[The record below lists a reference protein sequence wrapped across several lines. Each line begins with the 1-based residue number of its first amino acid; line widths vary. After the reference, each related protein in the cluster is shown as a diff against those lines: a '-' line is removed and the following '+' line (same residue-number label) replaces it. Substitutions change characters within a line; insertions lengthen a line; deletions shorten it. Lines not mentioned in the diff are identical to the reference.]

1 MKTQKLSLRKI
12 MSYLNNPD
20 EDGGFWLPNI
30 QRPFVWSEEQICRL
44 FDSILRQYPISTL
57 LIWKTK
63 MGVRRRKFI
72 DNYKEEH
79 RHKLSMFKVPDD
91 DKKKC
96 LVLDGQQRLQS
107 LFIGLRGSYDGKELY
122 LGILSGELAAPDDIR
137 YKFKFLDPQ
146 SAVFPHIRFKDIVF
160 SDEKPRVIADGIAAK
175 AGRAMTTAEADKIK
189 DHVDLIRETFFNES
203 GIGYQELDSID
214 QANLYKEDDVVEIF
228 IRANSGGTRLGKSDL
243 LFSLLTSAWEE
254 ADDKME
260 ILLDELNMQGF
271 AFTRDFILKTCLT
284 LLDQGAR
291 YEVEKFRKAGVRDN
305 IESEWEKITTAIKD
319 VADFVR
325 GSTFIRCDK
334 ALPSYLVLIPLVYL
348 RYHFPAAWGTKK
360 DVELYLLRS
369 LLAGA
374 FGGTPDQLIDDL
386 VTKLKDQKVFDLNEI
401 FGVIR
406 TAGRSLELT
415 EDRFWA
421 IGYNS
426 ESIHLLFN
434 LWYRDFNYT
443 PAFAGNL
450 PQIDHV
456 FPQSL
461 LKKVK
466 APNPNTGKMNVMKY
480 REGDRNQLANCMLLT
495 ATENGAGGKSD
506 TPPVEWFADK
516 DSAYLERHLIPPD
529 PALWNLDRFEDFIA
543 ERKKLIKAKFT
554 YLLTVPVHLGHGTQ
568 ATNSIDSGSA
578 NSAQQPVAADGVP
591 PLLNRG
597 VML

>member
-1 MKTQKLSLRKI
+1 MKTQKFSLRKI
-12 MSYLNNPD
+12 VSYLNNPD

-30 QRPFVWSEEQICRL
+30 QRPFVWSEDQICRL

-72 DNYKEEH
+72 DNFKEEH
-79 RHKLSMFKVPDD
+79 RHHLSTFKVPDD

-107 LFIGLRGSYDGKELY
+107 LYIGLRGSYDGKELY
-122 LGILSGELAAPDDIR
+122 LDILSGELAAPDDVR

-146 SAVFPHIRFKDIVF
+146 LAAFPHIRFKDIVF
-160 SDEKPRVIADGIAAK
+160 SDDRPRLIADGIAAQ
-175 AGRAMTTAEADKIK
+175 AGRMLSTAETDKFK
-189 DHVDLIRETFFNES
+189 DHIDLIRETFFNES

-214 QANLYKEDDVVEIF
+214 QANLYTEDDVVEIF

-243 LFSLLTSAWEE
+243 LFSLLTAAWEE

-260 ILLDELNMQGF
+260 ILLDKLNMQGF

-284 LLDQGAR
+284 LLGQGAR
-291 YEVEKFRKAGVRDN
+291 YEVAKFRKAGVREDIEKEWDN
-305 IESEWEKITTAIKD
+305 IIAATKD
-319 VADFVR
+319 VADFVQ

-348 RYHFPAAWGTKK
+348 RYHYPAAWSTKK

-369 LLAGA
+369 LMAGA
-374 FGGTPDQLIDDL
+374 FGGTPDQLIDDI
-386 VTKLKDQKVFDLNEI
+386 VSKLKDIKAFDLNEV

-406 TAGRSLELT
+406 SAGRSLELT

-421 IGYNS
+421 IGYGS
-426 ESIHLLFN
+426 ENIHLLFN

-443 PAFAGNL
+443 PAFASNM

-456 FPQSL
+456 FPQSA

-495 ATENGAGGKSD
+495 AAENGAGGKSD
-506 TPPVEWFADK
+506 TPPDEWFKDK
-516 DSAYLERHLIPPD
+516 DEAYLDRHLIPRD
-529 PALWNLDRFEDFIA
+529 PTLWKLDRFEDFIA
-543 ERKKLIKAKFT
+543 ERKKLIKTKFA
-554 YLLTVPVHLGHGTQ
+554 YLLSVRIFSDP
-568 ATNSIDSGSA
+568 
-578 NSAQQPVAADGVP
+578 
-591 PLLNRG
+591 
-597 VML
+597 MLFSESLS

>member
-12 MSYLNNPD
+12 ISYLNNPD

-63 MGVRRRKFI
+63 MGVSRRKFI
-72 DNYKEEH
+72 DNFKEAH
-79 RHKLSMFKVPDD
+79 RHHLNTFKVPDN

-107 LFIGLRGSYDGKELY
+107 LYIGLCGSYNGNELY
-122 LGILSGELAAPDDIR
+122 LDILSGSLASPDDVR
-137 YKFKFLDPQ
+137 YKFKFLNPRT
-146 SAVFPHIRFKDIVF
+146 ATFPHIRFKDIVF
-160 SDEKPRVIADGIAAK
+160 SHDKPRMISDQVAAN
-175 AGRAMTTAEADKIK
+175 AERGLTTAEVDKIK
-189 DHVDLIRETFFNES
+189 DHVDLIRETFSNES

-214 QANLYKEDDVVEIF
+214 QPNLYTEDDVVEIF

-291 YEVEKFRKAGVRDN
+291 YEVPKFRKAGVRED
-305 IESEWEKITTAIKD
+305 IEKEWEKITAATKD
-319 VADFVR
+319 VADFVQ

-348 RYHFPAAWGTKK
+348 RYHFPDSWRMKRE
-360 DVELYLLRS
+360 VELYLLQS

-386 VTKLKDQKVFDLNEI
+386 VTKMKDLKEFDLNEM
-401 FGVIR
+401 FGVVR
-406 TAGRSLELT
+406 SAGRSLELT
-415 EDRFWA
+415 EDRFWT
-421 IGYNS
+421 IEYGSKN
-426 ESIHLLFN
+426 IHLLFN

-461 LKKVK
+461 LKTVK
-466 APNPNTGKMNVMKY
+466 APNPNTGKMNIMKY

-495 ATENGAGGKSD
+495 AAENGAGGKSD
-506 TPPVEWFADK
+506 
-516 DSAYLERHLIPPD
+516 IPPD
-529 PALWNLDRFEDFIA
+529 EWFKDKDVAYLDRHLVPSNPELWRLDRFEDFIA
-543 ERKKLIKAKFT
+543 ERKQLIKAKFE
-554 YLLTVPVHLGHGTQ
+554 YLLSVP
-568 ATNSIDSGSA
+568 AYSA
-578 NSAQQPVAADGVP
+578 P
-591 PLLNRG
+591 R
-597 VML
+597 M

>member
-12 MSYLNNPD
+12 VSFLNNPD
-20 EDGGFWLPNI
+20 DDGGCWLPNI
-30 QRPFVWSEEQICRL
+30 QRPFVWTEDQICRL

-72 DNYKEEH
+72 DSFKEEH
-79 RHKLSMFKVPDD
+79 RRRLSDFKVPDD

-122 LGILSGELAAPDDIR
+122 LDILSGELAAPDDVKF
-137 YKFKFLDPQ
+137 KFKFLYPQ
-146 SAVFPHIRFKDIVF
+146 SAGFPYIRFKDIVF
-160 SDEKPRVIADGIAAK
+160 SDDKSRLIAEGIGAQAN
-175 AGRAMTTAEADKIK
+175 RSLSTAEADKVM
-189 DHVDLIRETFFNES
+189 DHVLLIRETFFNES
-203 GIGYQELDSID
+203 GIGYQELDSIE
-214 QANLYKEDDVVEIF
+214 QPTLYNEDDVVEIF

-243 LFSLLTSAWEE
+243 LFSLLIAAWDE

-260 ILLDELNMQGF
+260 SLLDKLNRQGF
-271 AFTRDFILKTCLT
+271 DFTRDFILKTCLT
-284 LLDQGAR
+284 LLGQGAR
-291 YEVEKFRKAGVRDN
+291 YEVQKFRQAGVREA
-305 IESEWEKITTAIKD
+305 IEEKWDDIVAATKD
-319 VADFVR
+319 VADFVQ

-348 RYHFPAAWGTKK
+348 RYHFPAAWNTKQN
-360 DVELYLLRS
+360 VELYLLRS

-374 FGGTPDQLIDDL
+374 FGGTPDQLIDDI
-386 VTKLKDQKVFDLNEI
+386 VKKMKEIKTFDLNEM

-406 TAGRSLELT
+406 SAGRSLELT

-421 IGYNS
+421 IGYGSDN
-426 ESIHLLFN
+426 IHLLFN

-443 PAFAGNL
+443 PSFPGNL
-450 PQIDHV
+450 PQVDHV

-466 APNPNTGKMNVMKY
+466 APNPHTGAMNIIKY

-495 ATENGAGGKSD
+495 AAENGKGGKGD
-506 TPPVEWFADK
+506 TPPDEWFKEKKEKDYLDK
-516 DSAYLERHLIPPD
+516 HLIPSD
-529 PALWNLDRFEDFIA
+529 PALWKLDRFEDFIT
-543 ERKKLIKAKFT
+543 ERKKLIKAQFA
-554 YLLTVPVHLGHGTQ
+554 YLLSVPT
-568 ATNSIDSGSA
+568 ASTN
-578 NSAQQPVAADGVP
+578 QPVRIP
-591 PLLNRG
+591 YL
-597 VML
+597 

>member
-1 MKTQKLSLRKI
+1 VFGSGRPATPTESLHRTA
-12 MSYLNNPD
+12 
-20 EDGGFWLPNI
+20 W
-30 QRPFVWSEEQICRL
+30 Q
-44 FDSILRQYPISTL
+44 LR
-57 LIWKTK
+57 
-63 MGVRRRKFI
+63 
-72 DNYKEEH
+72 
-79 RHKLSMFKVPDD
+79 
-91 DKKKC
+91 
-96 LVLDGQQRLQS
+96 
-107 LFIGLRGSYDGKELY
+107 GKELY
-122 LGILSGELAAPDDIR
+122 LDILSGELAAPDDVR
-137 YKFKFLDPQ
+137 YKFKFLDPRT
-146 SAVFPHIRFKDIVF
+146 AAFPNIRFKDIVF
-160 SDEKPRVIADGIAAK
+160 SDEKPRVIADSIAAE
-175 AGRAMTTAEADKIK
+175 AGHSLTTADADKIK

-284 LLDQGAR
+284 LLGQGAR
-291 YEVEKFRKAGVRDN
+291 YEVEKFRKAGIRDS
-305 IESEWEKITTAIKD
+305 IETEWEKITAATKD
-319 VADFVR
+319 VADFVQ

-348 RYHFPAAWGTKK
+348 RYHFPAAWAAKK

-374 FGGTPDQLIDDL
+374 FGGTPDQLIDDI
-386 VTKLKDQKVFDLNEI
+386 VTNLNGQKTFDLNEI

-415 EDRFWA
+415 EDRLWT
-421 IGYNS
+421 IGYNN
-426 ESIHLLFN
+426 ENIHLLFN

-466 APNPNTGKMNVMKY
+466 APNPNTGRLNIIKY

-495 ATENGAGGKSD
+495 ASENGAGGKSD
-506 TPPVEWFADK
+506 IPPEEWFSDK
-516 DSAYLERHLIPPD
+516 DAAYLERHLIPSD
-529 PALWNLDRFEDFIA
+529 PRLWKLDRFEDFIA
-543 ERKKLIKAKFT
+543 ERKKLIKAKFA
-554 YLLTVPVHLGHGTQ
+554 YLLSVPAPVGPGTQ
-568 ATNSIDSGSA
+568 ASQSS
-578 NSAQQPVAADGVP
+578 
-591 PLLNRG
+591 
-597 VML
+597 

>member
-1 MKTQKLSLRKI
+1 MKTQRLSLRKI
-12 MSYLNNPD
+12 VSYLNNSD

-72 DNYKEEH
+72 DNFREEH
-79 RHKLSMFKVPDD
+79 RRHLSSFKVPDD

-107 LFIGLRGSYDGKELY
+107 LFIGLRGSYDGKELH
-122 LGILSGELAAPDDIR
+122 LDILSGELAAPDDVR
-137 YKFKFLDPQ
+137 YKFKFVEPKT
-146 SAVFPHIRFKDIVF
+146 AIFPYIRFKDVVF
-160 SDEKPRVIADGIAAK
+160 GDEKPRVIADGIAAK
-175 AGRAMTTAEADKIK
+175 GGPTLSTVEKDKIK
-189 DHVDLIRETFFNES
+189 DHIDLIRETFFNES

-214 QANLYKEDDVVEIF
+214 QADLYKEDDVVEIF
-228 IRANSGGTRLGKSDL
+228 IRANSGGTRLDKSDL

-260 ILLDELNMQGF
+260 ILLDDLNMQGF
-271 AFTRDFILKTCLT
+271 FFTRDFILKTCLT
-284 LLDQGAR
+284 LLGQGAR
-291 YEVEKFRKAGVRDN
+291 YEVGKFRKGGVRDSIENQWDN
-305 IESEWEKITTAIKD
+305 IASATKD
-319 VADFVR
+319 VADFVQ

-334 ALPSYLVLIPLVYL
+334 ALPSYLGLIPLIYL
-348 RYHFPAAWGTKK
+348 RYHFRDAWNTKK
-360 DVELYLLRS
+360 DVELYLLRA

-374 FGGTPDQLIDDL
+374 FSGTPDQLIDDL
-386 VTKLKDQKVFDLNEI
+386 VTKLNELKVFDLREI

-406 TAGRSLELT
+406 SAGRSLELT

-421 IGYNS
+421 IGYTS
-426 ESIHLLFN
+426 ENIHLLFN

-443 PAFAGNL
+443 PAFVGNL

-466 APNPNTGKMNVMKY
+466 APNPDTGKLNVMKY

-495 ATENGAGGKSD
+495 ASENGAGGKGD
-506 TPPVEWFADK
+506 TPPDEWFKDK
-516 DSAYLERHLIPPD
+516 DAMYLDRHLIPKD
-529 PALWNLDRFEDFIA
+529 PSLWSLDRFEDFIV
-543 ERKKLIKAKFT
+543 ERKKLIKKKFG
-554 YLLTVPVHLGHGTQ
+554 YLLS
-568 ATNSIDSGSA
+568 AASIAPPAGSMAITGYPPAVVQSNA
-578 NSAQQPVAADGVP
+578 NGD
-591 PLLNRG
+591 
-597 VML
+597 

>member
-12 MSYLNNPD
+12 VSYLNNSD

-30 QRPFVWSEEQICRL
+30 QRPFVWSEDQICRL

-72 DNYKEEH
+72 DNFKEDYRQH
-79 RHKLSMFKVPDD
+79 LSAFKVPDD

-107 LFIGLRGSYDGKELY
+107 LFIGLRGGYDSKELY
-122 LGILSGELAAPDDIR
+122 LDILSGDLAAPDDVR

-146 SAVFPHIRFKDIVF
+146 TAAFPHVRFKDIVYNE
-160 SDEKPRVIADGIAAK
+160 DKPRVITDGIAAT
-175 AGRAMTTAEADKIK
+175 AGRSLTTADVDKIK

-214 QANLYKEDDVVEIF
+214 QADLYKEDDVVEIF

-254 ADDKME
+254 ADDRME
-260 ILLDELNMQGF
+260 ILLDDLNTQGF
-271 AFTRDFILKTCLT
+271 NFTRDFILKTCLT
-284 LLDQGAR
+284 LLGQGAR

-305 IESEWEKITTAIKD
+305 IEKEWDNITAAVKD

-325 GSTFIRCDK
+325 GSTFVRCDK

-348 RYHFPAAWGTKK
+348 RYHCPVAWHTKK

-386 VTKLKDQKVFDLNEI
+386 VTTLKDTKAFDLNEM
-401 FGVIR
+401 FGAIR
-406 TAGRSLELT
+406 SVGRSLELT

-421 IGYNS
+421 IGYGSDN
-426 ESIHLLFN
+426 IHLLFN

-443 PAFAGNL
+443 PAFAANF
-450 PQIDHV
+450 PQIDHI
-456 FPQSL
+456 FPQDI

-466 APNPNTGKMNVMKY
+466 IANPNTGKKNVMKY
-480 REGDRNQLANCMLLT
+480 RDGDRNQLANCMLLT
-495 ATENGAGGKSD
+495 AAENGAGGKSN
-506 TPPVEWFADK
+506 
-516 DSAYLERHLIPPD
+516 IPPD
-529 PALWNLDRFEDFIA
+529 EWFKDKDAAYLDRHLVPPDPTLWKIDRFEDFIA
-543 ERKKLIKAKFT
+543 ERKKLIKRKFG
-554 YLLTVPVHLGHGTQ
+554 YLLSVP
-568 ATNSIDSGSA
+568 SA
-578 NSAQQPVAADGVP
+578 PTTPQPSTSVP
-591 PLLNRG
+591 
-597 VML
+597 

>member
-12 MSYLNNPD
+12 VSYLNNPD

-30 QRPFVWSEEQICRL
+30 QRPFVWSEDQICRL

-72 DNYKEEH
+72 DNFKEEH
-79 RHKLSMFKVPDD
+79 RHHLSTFKVPDD

-107 LFIGLRGSYDGKELY
+107 LYIGLRGSYDIKELY
-122 LGILSGELAAPDDIR
+122 LDVLSGELAAPDDVR

-146 SAVFPHIRFKDIVF
+146 LAAFPHIRFKDIVF
-160 SDEKPRVIADGIAAK
+160 SDDKPRKIADGIAAQ
-175 AGRAMTTAEADKIK
+175 AGHTLSTAETDKIK
-189 DHVDLIRETFFNES
+189 DHVDLIRETFLNES

-214 QANLYKEDDVVEIF
+214 QPNLYTEDDVVEIF

-243 LFSLLTSAWEE
+243 LFSLLTAAWEE

-291 YEVEKFRKAGVRDN
+291 YEVAKFRKAGVREG
-305 IESEWEKITTAIKD
+305 IEGEWDKIIAATKD
-319 VADFVR
+319 VADFVQ

-348 RYHFPAAWGTKK
+348 RYHYPAAWSTKK
-360 DVELYLLRS
+360 NVELYLLRS

-374 FGGTPDQLIDDL
+374 FGGTPDQLIDDI
-386 VTKLKDQKVFDLNEI
+386 VSKLKDIKAFDLNEV

-406 TAGRSLELT
+406 SAGRSLELT

-421 IGYNS
+421 IGNGS
-426 ESIHLLFN
+426 ENIHLLFN
-434 LWYRDFNYT
+434 LWYRDFNYI
-443 PAFAGNL
+443 PAFASNM
-450 PQIDHV
+450 PQIDHG
-456 FPQSL
+456 FPQRA
-461 LKKVK
+461 LKQVK
-466 APNPNTGKMNVMKY
+466 ASHPNTGKMNIMKFK
-480 REGDRNQLANCMLLT
+480 EGDRNQLANCMLLT
-495 ATENGAGGKSD
+495 ASENGAGGKSD
-506 TPPVEWFADK
+506 TLPDEWFKDK
-516 DSAYLERHLIPPD
+516 DDAYLDRHLIPHD
-529 PALWNLDRFEDFIA
+529 PTLWKLDRFEDFIA
-543 ERKKLIKAKFT
+543 ERKKLIKAKFA
-554 YLLTVPVHLGHGTQ
+554 YLLSVQVFSDVVQSSVKET
-568 ATNSIDSGSA
+568 
-578 NSAQQPVAADGVP
+578 
-591 PLLNRG
+591 
-597 VML
+597 